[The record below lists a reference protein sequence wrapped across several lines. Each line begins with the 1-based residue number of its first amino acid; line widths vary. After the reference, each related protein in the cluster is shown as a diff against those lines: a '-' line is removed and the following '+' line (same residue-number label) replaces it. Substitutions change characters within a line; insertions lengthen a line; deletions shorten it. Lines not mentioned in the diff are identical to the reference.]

1 MTSPLALD
9 PPLTDDSVVLRAS
22 EPRDLPAIDAGI
34 HDPDVIR
41 WIGQP
46 HGSAIDVLAL
56 NRQRWANGSPTLAI
70 CERDGECV
78 GLVWVNVRGADHTI
92 GLVGYWLL
100 PSARGRGLATRAV
113 RLVAGWAVRDLGL
126 TNLRLTT
133 EPENERSR
141 RVAERSGFRQ
151 TGVLRQH
158 ATIDGRLID
167 QVVYE
172 LRSEGSRV
180 SSRIDHRADAAR
192 SCSCS
197 KAGTISAAAKSRKP
211 R

>member
-1 MTSPLALD
+1 MTPPLAPD
-9 PPLTDDSVVLRAS
+9 PPLTDGSVMLRAS

-34 HDPDVIR
+34 DDPDVIR

-46 HGSAIDVLAL
+46 EGSAIDVLAL
-56 NRQRWANGSPTLAI
+56 NRQRWASGSPTLSI

-78 GLVWVNVRGADHTI
+78 GLVWDNVREADQTT
-92 GLVGYWLL
+92 GSVGYWLL

-113 RLVAGWAVRDLGL
+113 RLLSRWAERDLGV

-141 RVAERSGFRQ
+141 RVAERSGFQQ
-151 TGVLRQH
+151 TGVLHHQ

-172 LRSEGSRV
+172 LVSEGE
-180 SSRIDHRADAAR
+180 
-192 SCSCS
+192 
-197 KAGTISAAAKSRKP
+197 
-211 R
+211 